1 MPGREIINMEEK
13 PFQNN
18 ERDRINSEASDWI
31 AKQDLGFTSE
41 EQDAF
46 FEWLAADP
54 KHGEAYSARKSMWND
69 LNVLAEW
76 RPEHSIEPNPDLL
89 AVSESRTIVRWA
101 VAVSALAAVFV
112 IGLVLNNPWNETTQE
127 EPILLAAGEGA
138 LFYEYHVMEDGSIIE
153 LNRGTQVAVS
163 YKNDKRA
170 IKLMAGEAHFTVA
183 KDPER
188 PFVVQARNTL
198 VQAIG
203 TAFNVSMNSEEI
215 EVVVTEGRVL
225 MSPSVVIESRDV
237 VEEPTDYSQE
247 LIAGQRSLLSIQ
259 DAFSVPV
266 VEDISSDQIARRL
279 AWKDATIHFPGTPL
293 SEVIL
298 EFNRR
303 NHTQLVIED
312 PAVGSRIIGG
322 TLRPNNLPGFIENLE
337 ITYNVHARREGDSKI
352 ILYLNE

>member
-1 MPGREIINMEEK
+1 MEEK
-13 PFQNN
+13 PFQPS
-18 ERDRINSEASDWI
+18 EQDRIKSDASDWI
-31 AKQDLGFTSE
+31 SKQDLGFTSE

-54 KHGEAYSARKSMWND
+54 RHGEAYSARKSMWND

-76 RPEHSIEPNPDLL
+76 RPEHSLEPNPDLL
-89 AVSESRTIVRWA
+89 AVSKTAPIIKWVA
-101 VAVSALAAVFV
+101 AVSALAAVFL
-112 IGLVLNNPWNETTQE
+112 IGLLLNNPWSQSSES

-153 LNRGTQVAVS
+153 LNRGTQVSVDYQKGRRS
-163 YKNDKRA
+163 
-170 IKLMAGEAHFTVA
+170 IKLMSGEAHFTVA
-183 KDPER
+183 KDSER

-203 TAFNVSMNSEEI
+203 TAFNVSLNSEEI

-225 MSPSVVIESRDV
+225 MSPSVVIDS
-237 VEEPTDYSQE
+237 EELEEVPADYSQE

-259 DAFSVPV
+259 EDISFPV
-266 VEDISSDQIARRL
+266 VESISPEQITRRL
-279 AWKDATIHFPGTPL
+279 AWKDEALNFTGTPL

-303 NHTQLVIED
+303 NHTQLVLGD
-312 PAVGSRIIGG
+312 PALWSRKVTA
-322 TLRPNNLPGFIENLE
+322 TLRPNNLQGFIEMIELSHG
-337 ITYNVHARREGDSKI
+337 IQSKREGNSKI
-352 ILYLNE
+352 ILYSGD